1 MQDDYTTSDYTTE
14 NYTTDESASDY
25 SSSTDVPSYDSGA
38 FDSSYGST
46 TYEPTAPIDAGVG
59 LALAGGVMLFV
70 FILCIALYIYFSLA
84 LMKIAQKSNTENAW
98 FAWIPILS
106 TILIIQI
113 AKKPIWWILLMLIPF
128 VNIVITILVW
138 MEVAK
143 AVGKQ
148 DWLGILMLVPIANII
163 IPGYLAWSKSDTPT
177 YQEPVAPSTPQAP
190 AMPQ

>member
-1 MQDDYTTSDYTTE
+1 MQDEYTSSDYPV
-14 NYTTDESASDY
+14 NDYPSTDSTGTDYSSDY
-25 SSSTDVPSYDSGA
+25 SDTYTTMPYDPQPSAADSA
-38 FDSSYGST
+38 
-46 TYEPTAPIDAGVG
+46 AG
-59 LALAGGVMLFV
+59 LAIAGGIMLFV

-98 FAWIPILS
+98 FAWVPILS
-106 TILIIQI
+106 TILIVQI
-113 AKKPIWWILLMLIPF
+113 AKKPLWWILLMFIPF

-143 AVGKQ
+143 AVGKP

-163 IPGYLAWSKSDTPT
+163 VPGYLAWSQTDTPVFT
-177 YQEPVAPSTPQAP
+177 QPQGPQTPISPQAP